1 MTLSIRPDPA
11 HPKGGYAVLDLPA
24 ERLTG
29 DTALVAVYNS
39 YSERFLGE
47 SGWFASRTDFGPY
60 PVRRAEGRAGVVIGP
75 EIVNQIE
82 DNAAL
87 VLFVGPVRA
96 ETVWPDDVVPLPGAG
111 SSLTGLTLGPG
122 LGDAKPR
129 ADHPAASLSGPQP
142 GGGRAGA
149 DRAGPGGDPVPAD
162 LPAPAGRKPLVIA
175 GLGAALAALAAA
187 VWFMAGARPEQ
198 TAVPAVVAAVPVE
211 ARGDLCTDERLRG
224 LGNRG
229 FAEIARE
236 LVACG
241 SAANP
246 ETALGLLEDA
256 ADRTDPDALLMFGEL
271 YDAGAAESVL
281 KSAVGLD
288 LGDIPANA
296 ADYYGRARAAGNP
309 AAAIRLS
316 SLCKRLSGAT
326 DTLSTAAH
334 GEYCSQ

>member
-11 HPKGGYAVLDLPA
+11 HPKGGYALLDLPA
-24 ERLTG
+24 ERLPG

-60 PVRRAEGRAGVVIGP
+60 PVRHADGRAGVVIGP

-96 ETVWPDDVVPLPGAG
+96 EAVWPEDVVPLPGAG

-122 LGDAKPR
+122 AGEAGPR
-129 ADHPAASLSGPQP
+129 ADHPAGTLSGPQP
-142 GGGRAGA
+142 GDGSERT
-149 DRAGPGGDPVPAD
+149 GPGGDPVATDP
-162 LPAPAGRKPLVIA
+162 PAPAGRKPLIIA
-175 GLGAALAALAAA
+175 GLGVGLAALAAA
-187 VWFMAGARPEQ
+187 VWFMVGPRPEQ
-198 TAVPAVVAAVPVE
+198 VAVPAVVAAAPVE
-211 ARGDLCTDERLRG
+211 ARGDPCTDERLRG
-224 LGNRG
+224 LGSLG

-236 LVACG
+236 LGACG
-241 SAANP
+241 GAANP

-271 YDAGAAESVL
+271 YDAGVAESVL

-296 ADYYGRARAAGNP
+296 ADYYGRARAAGNAT
-309 AAAIRLS
+309 AATRLASLCERLS
-316 SLCKRLSGAT
+316 VAT